1 MPRFA
6 RPDTR
11 TAYLRYGAVWG
22 MLRESLEVVVA
33 EAGWR
38 PVFAFAMTLQPSAAV
53 YAAVPIP
60 TAYSRISIASEQQT
74 RTNR

>member
-11 TAYLRYGAVWG
+11 TVYLRYRAVWG
-22 MLRESLEVVVA
+22 MLRESLEAVVA

-38 PVFAFAMTLQPSAAV
+38 PVFASAMTLRPPRCGLRRSADPDSVPSDLN
-53 YAAVPIP
+53 
-60 TAYSRISIASEQQT
+60 RLEQQK
-74 RTNR
+74 RTNK

>member
-1 MPRFA
+1 VPRFA

-11 TAYLRYGAVWG
+11 PVHLRYGAVWG

-53 YAAVPIP
+53 TPQCPHHSVP
-60 TAYSRISIASEQQT
+60 SDLDRLEQQT